1 MDHFEVLK
9 QDSHWTRTSKA
20 CSQVSANVA
29 LSGCSSHHTKLCCGW
44 AEHPKVSFMLR
55 LSEIEPTRE
64 SDTGFPDVLS
74 NIFFFCGVIRHHSN
88 TLLTAEKEKIL
99 LDSRISSEGFQTLKQ
114 LLFLFKDV
122 GTSRSTMS
130 HFVSP
135 S

>member
-1 MDHFEVLK
+1 
-9 QDSHWTRTSKA
+9 
-20 CSQVSANVA
+20 
-29 LSGCSSHHTKLCCGW
+29 
-44 AEHPKVSFMLR
+44 MLR